1 MTAGARHRHHVVV
14 ARPESHD
21 DSDLLVVFVG
31 PLLACFE
38 QLAAT
43 IRRRGVRTVW
53 IGYPYGAV
61 RRIRARL
68 FMDEV
73 HSAGDVAR
81 LAKILRRVGA
91 ADITDIQASE
101 HVLVDTVAA
110 AEAAGVGGLLL
121 EELRRRLR
129 FGDKLVA
136 SQALATAGI
145 PVPRALDGATLTP
158 AEAAGELGL
167 PLVVKGRMSNGGAS
181 VCIARSVSE
190 ASKAAER
197 AALLGGVMYEEHV
210 VGQTTS
216 YAASYGADGRVHH
229 DGVYRTSQ
237 IGHDDI
243 APPDQVHTVE
253 NPEHLA
259 TGRAVLALVG
269 GSGLLNLNLLEDA
282 SGRGWVHDLNLRP
295 WGTVIALREAGVD
308 FAEDYVRIHRGLG
321 PRREDGSLPAGVEA
335 QIFPSA
341 VLGAANRSL
350 LAALRLYL
358 RLAPRYRRWTSL
370 GYLVA
375 ETARSAGIVVRD
387 RFRRPMPLPAAHE
400 SPAAAPEAPW
410 CGR

>member
-1 MTAGARHRHHVVV
+1 MLKKPTSRRSFLKA
-14 ARPESHD
+14 ST
-21 DSDLLVVFVG
+21 
-31 PLLACFE
+31 
-38 QLAAT
+38 LAAST
-43 IRRRGVRTVW
+43 LALRG
-53 IGYPYGAV
+53 P
-61 RRIRARL
+61 
-68 FMDEV
+68 
-73 HSAGDVAR
+73 S
-81 LAKILRRVGA
+81 
-91 ADITDIQASE
+91 
-101 HVLVDTVAA
+101 
-110 AEAAGVGGLLL
+110 
-121 EELRRRLR
+121 
-129 FGDKLVA
+129 
-136 SQALATAGI
+136 ALAQSTQADAHIEILPGEPI
-145 PVPRALDGATLTP
+145 AT
-158 AEAAGELGL
+158 
-167 PLVVKGRMSNGGAS
+167 
-181 VCIARSVSE
+181 IAPEIYSHFIE
-190 ASKAAER
+190 H
-197 AALLGGVMYEEHV
+197 LGGVMYEEHI
-210 VGQTTS
+210 VGRTTS
-216 YAASYGADGRVHH
+216 YAASYAAGGLVHH
-229 DGVYRTSQ
+229 DGVYRTDR

-243 APPDQVHTVE
+243 APPDQVHTIV

-259 TGRAVLALVG
+259 TGRAVLAAIG
-269 GSGLLNLNLLEDA
+269 GSGLLNLNLLEDD

-308 FAEDYVRIHRGLG
+308 FADDYLRIHRGLG